1 MNINAGL
8 VDQQLTGLLQKH
20 PGVFEGDETKQRSSA
35 FVVHCMMYLLSLSF
49 EDACDLMTDGADDA
63 GIDGIHVGDIS
74 DGEFTVT
81 LFQAKYKHKDLEGEA
96 NFPANAVDMICRTA
110 QTIFDPFKTLKL
122 NPKLESKIAEI
133 HSLILD
139 SYLPRVNIVLCNNG
153 AKWNDAAEATIRRMH
168 EKYRDQVSFVHFN
181 HDDLINIQR
190 RVKPITSELHLSGP
204 LIVED
209 QERLRVMVGRVH
221 VTQIAVLYERYGDL
235 LLQRNI
241 RRYLGLKENRVNSAI
256 YDTLR
261 SDKANKF
268 YFYNNG
274 LTIVCDMLDYNSW
287 QEKDHI
293 VRLTNMQVIN
303 GGQTCRTIYEA
314 LKENGS
320 GAAPN
325 ASVMVRIYQVPAG
338 MDEFVQDITYSTNSQ
353 NPVDLRDL
361 HSNDTL
367 QKDLEIGL
375 AGLGWQYKRQ
385 RDDRPASGQVLTSA
399 VVAEAV
405 LSVWREQPHHA
416 RFLRRELFGRLYE
429 TIFSGLTAA
438 QALVAALIFRDVE
451 SRRRSGKDLPL
462 FVPYASQYLSM
473 LVGRQLLS
481 DTCGQVKRLTHRNV
495 EDVLARFETGKD
507 DYYRKATE
515 QIAAMLRKEY
525 PEREPSLQQLS
536 AVFRRGEL
544 LGLLG

>member
-1 MNINAGL
+1 M
-8 VDQQLTGLLQKH
+8 
-20 PGVFEGDETKQRSSA
+20 
-35 FVVHCMMYLLSLSF
+35 
-49 EDACDLMTDGADDA
+49 
-63 GIDGIHVGDIS
+63 
-74 DGEFTVT
+74 
-81 LFQAKYKHKDLEGEA
+81 
-96 NFPANAVDMICRTA
+96 
-110 QTIFDPFKTLKL
+110 
-122 NPKLESKIAEI
+122 
-133 HSLILD
+133 
-139 SYLPRVNIVLCNNG
+139 
-153 AKWNDAAEATIRRMH
+153 
-168 EKYRDQVSFVHFN
+168 
-181 HDDLINIQR
+181 
-190 RVKPITSELHLSGP
+190 KPITSELRLSGP

-221 VTQIAVLYERYGDL
+221 VTQIAALYERYGDL

-241 RRYLGLKENRVNSAI
+241 RRYLGLKANRVNRAI

-261 SDKANKF
+261 PEKADKF

-314 LKENGS
+314 LKENGA
-320 GAAPN
+320 GAVPN

-353 NPVDLRDL
+353 NSVDLRDL
-361 HSNDTL
+361 HFNDTL

-385 RDDRPASGQVLTSA
+385 RDDRPVSGQILTSA
-399 VVAEAV
+399 AVAEAV
-405 LSVWREQPHHA
+405 LSVWREQPQHA
-416 RFLRRELFGRLYE
+416 RFLRRELFGRLYD

-438 QALVAALIFRDVE
+438 QALVATLIFRDVE
-451 SRRRSGKDLPL
+451 ARRRSGKALPT

-473 LVGRQLLS
+473 LVGRQLLG
-481 DTCGQVKRLTHRNV
+481 DTCQSVERLTHRNV
-495 EDVLARFETGKD
+495 QEVLKQFEAAKD

-515 QIAAMLRKEY
+515 QITAMLRKEY
-525 PEREPSLQQLS
+525 PDKELSLHQLS

-544 LGLLG
+544 LGMLG